1 MTTTTPLRERIK
13 QLEEQIQQQKEEAEE
28 QQRRYL
34 RLAADFDNYKK
45 RTRQEQAELA
55 QYATAELVAKLLPA
69 IDNLHRV
76 LKSAEDLE
84 PQPDQGWL
92 KGLQLTVQ
100 NLDEVLKGQGLEPIE
115 AIGKPFDPNLHE
127 AIGHEETDEH
137 PEDTVVDEIRRGY
150 RLHEKV
156 VRPALVKVSRKKALA
171 G

>member
-13 QLEEQIQQQKEEAEE
+13 QLEEEAEE
-28 QQRRYL
+28 AQRRYL

-45 RTRQEQAELA
+45 RTRQEQADQA
-55 QYATAELVAKLLPA
+55 QYATADLIARLLPA

-76 LKSAEDLE
+76 LRSAEDL
-84 PQPDQGWL
+84 DQKLDEGWL

-100 NLDEVLKGQGLEPIE
+100 NLDEVLKSQGLEAIE
-115 AIGKPFDPNLHE
+115 AIGRPFDPSLHE

-150 RLHEKV
+150 RLHDKV
-156 VRPALVKVSRKKALA
+156 VRPALVKVSRKKALTT
-171 G
+171 